1 MVEAV
6 QVESELRIFHKIWK
20 WVVVDVH
27 IQYRSCAPSVRQV
40 PVVVP
45 MVFWTAYSI
54 PHGTPLIAIG
64 CTRVPGAMRPNHLH
78 TRSDGAMF
86 RRLLRRPLLR
96 ILPES
101 FSQVVWLIQVVPIS
115 PEVQHPL
122 GGVVEIAVPG
132 VEEWEMECPVDIV
145 VVPA

>member
-1 MVEAV
+1 M
-6 QVESELRIFHKIWK
+6 ESELHIFHKTWK

-27 IQYRSCAPSVRQV
+27 ILYRSCDPSVRQV

-45 MVFWTAYSI
+45 MDFCTVYSI

-64 CTRVPGAMRPNHLH
+64 CTHFPGAIRPNHLH
-78 TRSDGAMF
+78 THNVGAIH
-86 RRLLRRPLLR
+86 RRLLHRPLLR

-101 FSQVVWLIQVVPIS
+101 FSQVVWSILVVPS
-115 PEVQHPL
+115 PPVFQHPL

-132 VEEWEMECPVDIV
+132 VEEWEMEYPVDVV